1 VTLKQKKKKK
11 KNQWRN
17 EDVDTNKSPYDFLKK
32 KELEV

>member
-11 KNQWRN
+11 KWRN
-17 EDVDTNKSPYDFLKK
+17 EDMDTNKSPYDFLKK